1 MLNVSIVKTELDQA
15 KRMND
20 LERENEHEVYVVVLI
35 IGGRF
40 DLPAKD
46 NVVGIDRS
54 PDDIRDPCSFFA
66 VRTTGS

>member
-1 MLNVSIVKTELDQA
+1 
-15 KRMND
+15 MND
-20 LERENEHEVYVVVLI
+20 LERENEHEVYVVVLV

-40 DLPAKD
+40 DLPAKG